1 MFQMKAQMKL
11 AMTLAAGAL
20 LTLGL
25 GGCKPKPTAT
35 VGKTVVS
42 GTAEIGGAY
51 DLVNQ
56 DGVAVTEADAFGK
69 PQLIY
74 FGFSYCPDIC
84 PMALQKMGA
93 AQARIDPRGDKLNYL
108 FISVDPER
116 DTPESLKQYITAN
129 GFPKGL
135 RGLTGTQEQIE
146 AVKAAFKVYSQ
157 KVPTPDSA
165 ADYTVDHS
173 DIVYLMDKDGN
184 FVEFFF
190 GKTTVPEMAER
201 IRTHLKTGA

>member
-1 MFQMKAQMKL
+1 MKAPIKTVTTIAAAALFAIGL
-11 AMTLAAGAL
+11 A
-20 LTLGL
+20 
-25 GGCKPKPTAT
+25 GCGDKPTAS

-42 GTAEIGGAY
+42 GAADIGGAY
-51 DLVNQ
+51 KLINQ
-56 DGVAVTEADAFGK
+56 DGVAVTEITALGK

-74 FGFSYCPDIC
+74 FGFSYCPDVC
-84 PMALQKMGA
+84 PTALQKMGA
-93 AQARIDPRGDKLNYL
+93 VQARIDPAADKLNYL

-116 DTPESLKQYITAN
+116 DTPESLKLYVTAN

-135 RGLTGTQEQIE
+135 TGLTGTQDQID
-146 AVKAAFKVYSQ
+146 AVKSAYKVYSQ

-173 DIVYLMDKDGN
+173 DIIYLMDKDGT

-190 GKTTVPEMAER
+190 GKSTVPEMAER
-201 IRTHLKTGA
+201 IRTHLKTGK

>member
-1 MFQMKAQMKL
+1 MKAIIKF
-11 AMTLAAGAL
+11 AASAIFAASLSACGQ
-20 LTLGL
+20 
-25 GGCKPKPTAT
+25 PTAN
-35 VGKTVVS
+35 VGKTVTS
-42 GTAEIGGAY
+42 GTADIGGAY
-51 DLVNQ
+51 TLINQNGLIVN
-56 DGVAVTEADAFGK
+56 EAQALGK

-84 PMALQKMGA
+84 PTALQKMGA
-93 AQARIDPRGDKLNYL
+93 AQARIDPEGDKLNYL

-116 DTPESLKQYITAN
+116 DTPESLKLYVTAN

-135 RGLTGTQEQIE
+135 TGLTGTQEQID
-146 AVKAAFKVYSQ
+146 AVKTAFKVYSQ

-173 DIVYLMDKDGN
+173 DIIYMMDKNGD

-190 GKTTVPEMAER
+190 GKSTVPEMAAR
-201 IRTHLKTGA
+201 INLHLKTGK

>member
-1 MFQMKAQMKL
+1 MAQMKAHIKTLVKL
-11 AMTLAAGAL
+11 AASAGLAISLAGC
-20 LTLGL
+20 GSE
-25 GGCKPKPTAT
+25 PTAT

-42 GTAEIGGAY
+42 GTANIGGAF
-51 DLVNQ
+51 DLINQ
-56 DGVAVTEADAFGK
+56 DGVAVSEASALGK

-84 PMALQKMGA
+84 PTALQKMGA
-93 AQARIDPRGDKLNYL
+93 VQARIDPSGDKLNYI

-116 DTPESLKQYITAN
+116 DTPESLKLYITAN

-135 RGLTGTQEQIE
+135 MGYTGTLDQIE
-146 AVKAAFKVYSQ
+146 AVKSAYKVYSQ

-173 DIVYLMDKDGN
+173 DIMYLMNKDGT

-190 GKTTVPEMAER
+190 GKSTVPEMAER
-201 IRTHLKTGA
+201 VRTHLKTGK